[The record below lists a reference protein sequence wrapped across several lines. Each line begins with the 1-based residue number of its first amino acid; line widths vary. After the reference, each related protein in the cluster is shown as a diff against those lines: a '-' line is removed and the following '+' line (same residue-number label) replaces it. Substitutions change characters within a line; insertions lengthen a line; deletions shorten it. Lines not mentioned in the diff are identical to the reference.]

1 MPAPDADV
9 RSVYEFSDVVLD
21 RENFRVTK
29 NGRIVPLS
37 PRAFD
42 VLVFLVEKRGRV
54 VEKQEFFEA
63 LWKGTFVSDNALTK
77 VIKTIR
83 AALGDNADAPL
94 YIETVPKRGYRF
106 IASVS
111 EKDEIGT
118 TLGERP
124 VSSSAI
130 ATDPELVP
138 DPARVCAECSV
149 EIFTHQSDPSAVVG
163 SGSNSTVE
171 LLHHEPEIST
181 ESKAVITATV
191 LPGPTRATS
200 RFSHLVQA
208 RPIVILASLVLLVVI
223 VAFYWRQRAASSPVL
238 TLNSV
243 AVMPFT
249 TAANNPDLDY
259 LTEGLTDGLIED
271 LSQRPHLAVKARS
284 VVFRYQGKKFDPQVV
299 GRELGVEAVLLGRVT
314 QLNDELE
321 LNLELVDTASGNR
334 LWGQKYTRKID
345 QLMAWRNEIA
355 RDVFNTLSENSASN
369 STAYARSYTTNSQAY
384 QLYLKGRFY
393 WNKRTTK
400 DVHKAIEAFTTAIDL
415 DPNYALAYAGL
426 ADAYAILSAY
436 GVEPPTVLMP
446 KAREAALKALALD
459 DKLAEAHTALAYT
472 LSGYDYEFANAEQE
486 LKRAIELN
494 PHYATA
500 HQFYGELLT
509 HRGRPVEASA
519 EFQRA
524 LELEPLSLI
533 INRMYG
539 ESLYFSRHYDESI
552 LQLQKTIELDPNF
565 SRAHYSL
572 AAAYEMKGN
581 YAASVAEFA
590 RFQELTGN
598 AKFAATLRSSF
609 AKNGWRGYLQTLA
622 AQPRPAEL
630 SPSIAARVY
639 ADLGE
644 KDRAFY
650 ELDQA
655 LENHEFFL
663 VWLAVDPRLDN
674 LRDDRRF
681 QNLLRRLGA

>member
-1 MPAPDADV
+1 MLAPESGARSAFEFNDV
-9 RSVYEFSDVVLD
+9 LIDC
-21 RENFRVTK
+21 ENFRVVK
-29 NGRIVPLS
+29 NGAIVPLS

-42 VLVFLVEKRGRV
+42 VLVFLVERRGRV

-63 LWKGTFVSDNALTK
+63 LWKDTFVSDNALTK

-83 AALGDNADAPL
+83 AALGDDAEAPL

-106 IASVS
+106 IASLREDSPS
-111 EKDEIGT
+111 EAAPAEATVTSVTI
-118 TLGERP
+118 EYEP
-124 VSSSAI
+124 VSADK
-130 ATDPELVP
+130 TP
-138 DPARVCAECSV
+138 
-149 EIFTHQSDPSAVVG
+149 
-163 SGSNSTVE
+163 NSW
-171 LLHHEPEIST
+171 ST
-181 ESKAVITATV
+181 R
-191 LPGPTRATS
+191 L
-200 RFSHLVQA
+200 SHLA
-208 RPIVILASLVLLVVI
+208 HSRPIVVVASIVLLIVI
-223 VAFYWRQRAASSPVL
+223 VAFYWRQRATSSPVL
-238 TLNSV
+238 PIKSL

-249 TAANNPDLDY
+249 STTNSPELDY
-259 LTEGLTDGLIED
+259 LTEGLTEGLIEN

-299 GRELGVEAVLLGRVT
+299 GRQLGVQAVLLGRVT
-314 QLNDELE
+314 QLNDQLE
-321 LNLELVDTASGNR
+321 LNFELVDTASGNR
-334 LWGQKYTRKID
+334 LWGQKYTRRID
-345 QLMAWRNEIA
+345 ELMAWQNEIA
-355 RDVFNTLSENSASN
+355 RDVFNTLSENSANN
-369 STAYARSYTTNSQAY
+369 SPADAKSYTTNSQAY

-400 DVHKAIEAFTTAIDL
+400 DVHKAIEDFTAAINL

-446 KAREAALKALALD
+446 KAREAALKALELD
-459 DKLAEAHTALAYT
+459 DQLAEAHTALAYT

-509 HRGRPVEASA
+509 HRGRPMEARA

-572 AAAYEMKGN
+572 AAVYEMKGN
-581 YAASVAEFA
+581 YSASVAEFA

-598 AKFAATLRSSF
+598 AEFAATIRTSF

-622 AQPRPAEL
+622 GQPRPAEL

-644 KDRAFY
+644 KDRAFA
-650 ELDQA
+650 ELNRA
-655 LENHEFFL
+655 FENHEFFL
-663 VWLAVDPRLDN
+663 VWLSVDPRLDT

-681 QNLLRRLGA
+681 QNLLHRLGPQTQMIAGTKE